1 MTYYAFIKNN
11 KIDGCGQ
18 CKILNTDIQNIEI
31 SQEVFD
37 NIEKYIW
44 DGENIIPD
52 PEYDNKQLAK
62 AKEIKYQEAN
72 LKANEFLQLGE
83 ALYEFEPN
91 KHIEATDGNIA
102 KMTAYALAYVTGQL
116 QPTDTVVWNTKEDE
130 TVELNQAQIVSI
142 LNGLGNV
149 QAAVWSVQ
157 YPVYVNEI
165 ETATT
170 VEEVEAIIINYTT
183 PNESE
188 D

>member
-1 MTYYAFIKNN
+1 MR
-11 KIDGCGQ
+11 
-18 CKILNTDIQNIEI
+18 
-31 SQEVFD
+31 
-37 NIEKYIW
+37 
-44 DGENIIPD
+44 
-52 PEYDNKQLAK
+52 
-62 AKEIKYQEAN
+62 
-72 LKANEFLQLGE
+72 
-83 ALYEFEPN
+83 
-91 KHIEATDGNIA
+91 
-102 KMTAYALAYVTGQL
+102 
-116 QPTDTVVWNTKEDE
+116 
-130 TVELNQAQIVSI
+130 QIVSI